1 MQNGNLFYRLR
12 KKQKPRKPR
21 RVGINGSEI
30 QAVTFNNQIWTATAA
45 RAWLKRNKIK
55 PIITTRCIEVWSR

>member
-30 QAVTFNNQIWTATAA
+30 QAVTFNNQIWTATAST
-45 RAWLKRNKIK
+45 
-55 PIITTRCIEVWSR
+55 PRCIEGWSMAKEK